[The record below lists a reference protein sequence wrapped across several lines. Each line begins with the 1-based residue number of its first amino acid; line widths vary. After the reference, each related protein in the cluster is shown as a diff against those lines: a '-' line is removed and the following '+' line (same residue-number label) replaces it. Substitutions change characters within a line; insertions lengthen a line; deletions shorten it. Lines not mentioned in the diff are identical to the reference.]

1 MSLTITLPLCP
12 HAPGGNQVW
21 LHAFALSLRGAEMT
35 RQPSLWV
42 GAHAHASRG
51 QSVGVRASLL
61 CGGLAVVLVPPYLL
75 KATIGRMPSRR
86 LSEVP

>member
-1 MSLTITLPLCP
+1 MASSSDCMFLTITLPLCP

-42 GAHAHASRG
+42 GAHAHASSG
-51 QSVGVRASLL
+51 QWAFGFPSCVTAVAVSL
-61 CGGLAVVLVPPYLL
+61 
-75 KATIGRMPSRR
+75 T
-86 LSEVP
+86 